1 MDTAILIT
9 TFAVGFA
16 MGMYVTT
23 QIDKWINEK

>member
-9 TFAVGFA
+9 TFVVGFA
-16 MGMYVTT
+16 MGMYVTS